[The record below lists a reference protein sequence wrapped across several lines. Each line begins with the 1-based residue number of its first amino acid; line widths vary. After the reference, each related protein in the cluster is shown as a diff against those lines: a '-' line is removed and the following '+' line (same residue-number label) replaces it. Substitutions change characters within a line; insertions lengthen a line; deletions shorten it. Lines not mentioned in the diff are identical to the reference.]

1 MRNFASDKERNG
13 MKTIKQYAGIILIVA
28 GTFTLLLTRLQAL
41 SLNNTFL
48 VIGLILIV
56 TGIVIHIRSIKKES
70 KY

>member
-1 MRNFASDKERNG
+1 MRNFASDKERND
-13 MKTIKQYAGIILIVA
+13 MKTIKQYAGIILIVS

>member
-1 MRNFASDKERNG
+1 
-13 MKTIKQYAGIILIVA
+13 MKTIKQYAGIILIVS

-41 SLNNTFL
+41 SLNNTLL